1 MENFY
6 DPNLVLGDTLRWS
19 MSLKNS
25 DGNSYDLIGST
36 LSMQIRAGYYPST
49 VLVSYTIGVTSGT
62 TISTPEGF
70 TGGLAAATGGSIN
83 ICVGS
88 NYTKNFPPYTQ
99 IFYDIE
105 QITSASDTIT
115 LLRGKI
121 NTLLDV
127 TRT

>member
-1 MENFY
+1 MENIY
-6 DPNLVLGDTLRWS
+6 DPNVVLGDTLRWS
-19 MSLKNS
+19 MAIKNS
-25 DGNSYDLIGST
+25 AGSSYDLTGST
-36 LSMQIRAGYYPST
+36 LSMQIRSGYYPSS
-49 VLVSYTIGVTSGT
+49 VLVSYTTGITTGT
-62 TISTPEGF
+62 TISVPEGS

-99 IFYDIE
+99 IFYDL
-105 QITSASDTIT
+105 QQVTSGGDTIT

-121 NTLLDV
+121 NTILDV